1 MSGFLEI
8 ALRNAARG
16 YRVHPTNGKV
26 PIIPGWPDLATT
38 DPATIE
44 QWAEQHPDANC
55 GVAVGPDLCVLE
67 SDDLAK
73 LKELL
78 NGVEIPATYTV
89 QARDNRPPFY
99 FRQTAKTTLSGNR
112 TLAGI
117 FEFKQN
123 RLQVIG
129 EGSTHPSG
137 AAYQIVHDS
146 PIVDLPDELMTA
158 LVRLDMEAK
167 AAQGKDA
174 APVEGSR
181 NNYLTS
187 VAGKLRNAGLGA
199 DALKLALLQHNADVC
214 TPPLTDEEVEHI
226 AASVARYDVPEPVGE
241 VIVGG
246 EKIAPDWRTH
256 YHTVHEHDRVE
267 PPSFLIEGFLPVQA
281 IMGIGAFVG
290 QKKTLAALNIAFSLC
305 SGERLFGKY
314 EVSQKPARVLYL
326 GPENGLISFSDR
338 VNRIGLRDY
347 LGQTFF
353 YATMSMPEHTPLGAL
368 QPEEI
373 AGAAIII
380 DTAIRFTDG
389 NENDATHM
397 KEFAKQAFSLIRDK
411 AACVIML
418 HHSPKGMTK
427 TAEMTLENSFRGTGE
442 LSAFLSVALAMRT
455 QDMDHEYESASLLRF
470 VKQRDFEPRPSSF
483 EVQTNRETCRMM
495 FVDGSGG
502 AMVKLGN
509 TANKDGKDE
518 AATALMETKANRQL
532 SNVKMSKLLLASGID
547 RSKEWVRLKRGELG
561 IGGMK
566 VGSTL

>member
-1 MSGFLEI
+1 MPFLEI

-16 YRVHPTNGKV
+16 FRVHPTKEKV
-26 PIIPGWPDLATT
+26 IVPGWPDRATT

-44 QWAEQHPDANC
+44 QWAEQYPDANC

-78 NGVEIPATYTV
+78 NGVQVPATYTV
-89 QARDNRPPFY
+89 QARDNRPHFY

-129 EGSTHPSG
+129 EGSTHPTG
-137 AAYQIVHDS
+137 AIYRVIDDS
-146 PIVDLPDELMTA
+146 PIADMPDELMTA

-167 AAQGKDA
+167 GAQGKDA

-181 NNYLTS
+181 NIYLTS
-187 VAGKLRNAGLGA
+187 IAGKLRNAGLGA
-199 DALKLALLQHNADVC
+199 EALKLALLQHNADVC
-214 TPPLTDEEVEHI
+214 DPPLTDEEVEHI

-241 VIVGG
+241 VTVG
-246 EKIAPDWRTH
+246 EQKKVTDWRTH
-256 YHTVHEHDRVE
+256 YHTAEEHDRVE

-290 QKKTLAALNIAFSLC
+290 QKKTLVALNIAFSLC

-314 EVSQKPARVLYL
+314 EVKQKPSRVLYL

-353 YATMSMPEHTPLGAL
+353 YATMSMPEQTPLSAL
-368 QPEEI
+368 TPEEI

-418 HHSPKGMTK
+418 HHSPKGMTRRRK
-427 TAEMTLENSFRGTGE
+427 
-442 LSAFLSVALAMRT
+442 
-455 QDMDHEYESASLLRF
+455 
-470 VKQRDFEPRPSSF
+470 
-483 EVQTNRETCRMM
+483 
-495 FVDGSGG
+495 
-502 AMVKLGN
+502 
-509 TANKDGKDE
+509 
-518 AATALMETKANRQL
+518 
-532 SNVKMSKLLLASGID
+532 
-547 RSKEWVRLKRGELG
+547 
-561 IGGMK
+561 
-566 VGSTL
+566 